1 MNIAVLFGGNN
12 SERDV
17 SIASGAQV
25 VKALRAH
32 NHTVTAI
39 DTAHGVLSE
48 ADEAVQFQQTIHTT
62 PPTLEELAKL
72 HDENTLLRLVDIL
85 RPFDV
90 VFFALHGTPAEDGQI
105 QGLLEEAGI
114 RHTGSSSVASAQAWY
129 KDVAKEIFIQHNL
142 PTPRWIKSAIAAD
155 LIEAL
160 GLPMVIKPI
169 DQGSTVGITLVKSA
183 DELDAAIT
191 NAARYGEVLAE
202 EFIKG
207 REITVGV
214 LAGKALGVGE
224 IGIQPDGIFSYEAK
238 YQAGAITETFP
249 ADLNE
254 ELYQQAQALALSAH
268 QALQLAGYS
277 RSDFRL
283 DENGKFWLIEVNSL
297 PGMTSGSLLPQSA
310 ATVGISFEELCNRI
324 CLEALAP
331 STPVMLQ

>member
-17 SIASGAQV
+17 SIASASQV
-25 VKALRAH
+25 VKALRAR
-32 NHTVTAI
+32 NHQVTAI
-39 DTAHGVLSE
+39 DTAHGILSE
-48 ADEAVQFQQTIHTT
+48 SDEAAVFQQTVRAT

-72 HDENTLLRLVDIL
+72 HDETTLFRLVDIL
-85 RPFDV
+85 RPFDI

-114 RHTGSSSVASAQAWY
+114 RHTGSSSVASARAWY
-129 KDVAKEIFIQHNL
+129 KDVSKEIFVQHNL
-142 PTPRWIKSAIAAD
+142 PTPRWIKTTNGD
-155 LIEAL
+155 GLVETL

-169 DQGSTVGITLVKSA
+169 DQGSTVGITLVKTA
-183 DELDAAIT
+183 DELDAAIA

-214 LAGKALGVGE
+214 LAGKALGAGE

-254 ELYQQAQALALSAH
+254 ELYQESQALALTAH
-268 QALQLAGYS
+268 QALELGGYS

-310 ATVGISFEELCNRI
+310 AVEGISFEELCDRI
-324 CLEALAP
+324 CQEAI
-331 STPVMLQ
+331 TN

>member
-17 SIASGAQV
+17 SIASASQV
-25 VKALRAH
+25 VKALRARDH
-32 NHTVTAI
+32 QVTAI
-39 DTAHGVLSE
+39 DTAHGILSE
-48 ADEAVQFQQTIHTT
+48 ADEVAQFQQTIRAT

-72 HDENTLLRLVDIL
+72 HDETTLFRLVDIL

-114 RHTGSSSVASAQAWY
+114 RHTGSSSVASSQAWY
-129 KDVAKEIFIQHNL
+129 KDVSKEIFVQHNL
-142 PTPRWIKSAIAAD
+142 PTPRWVKTATGVD
-155 LIEAL
+155 LIETL
-160 GLPMVIKPI
+160 GLPMVIKPS
-169 DQGSTVGITLVKSA
+169 DQGSTVGITLVKTA
-183 DELDAAIT
+183 DELDAAIA

-238 YQAGAITETFP
+238 YQAGAIAEIFP
-249 ADLNE
+249 ADLPSN
-254 ELYQQAQALALSAH
+254 LYQESQALALAAH
-268 QALQLAGYS
+268 QALKLGGYS

-283 DENGKFWLIEVNSL
+283 DENGKIWLIEVNSL

-310 ATVGISFEELCNRI
+310 AVEGISFEELCDRI
-324 CLEALAP
+324 CQEAI
-331 STPVMLQ
+331 SN

>member
-114 RHTGSSSVASAQAWY
+114 RHTGSSSAASANAWY
-129 KDVAKEIFIQHNL
+129 KDVAKEIFIENNL
-142 PTPRWIKSAIAAD
+142 PTPRWVKTTDSVN
-155 LIEAL
+155 LVETL
-160 GLPMVIKPI
+160 GLPIVIKPS
-169 DQGSTVGITLVKSA
+169 DQGSTVGITLVKTA
-183 DELDAAIT
+183 DELDAAIAT
-191 NAARYGEVLAE
+191 AYRYGEVLAE

-214 LAGKALGVGE
+214 LAGEALGVGE
-224 IGIQPDGIFSYEAK
+224 IGIQPDGIFSYESK

-249 ADLNE
+249 ADLPND
-254 ELYQQAQALALSAH
+254 LYEQAQTLALAAH
-268 QALQLAGYS
+268 QSLRLGSYS

-310 ATVGISFEELCNRI
+310 AVAGISFEELCNRI
-324 CLEALAP
+324 CEEAIAY
-331 STPVMLQ
+331 